1 MEQFLKEFVEG
12 PSVDKLRG
20 LRKPE
25 LLEICHLL
33 SLKVN
38 SKQRKHEIMQA
49 VVEHFVEKGKLP
61 KAALSEIEKK
71 ENGDACAIRKMELE
85 AEMQMKKME
94 LDAQIR
100 IKELEIQQVVKSK
113 SEEFDYVKHIRLVPH
128 FNETECE
135 RFFEHFEKTAK
146 QCQWPK
152 KYWPLFVQSAL
163 VGKAQTAYASLDEQA
178 SNNYEK
184 VKQAVLNAY
193 ELIPEAYRQKFRS
206 LEKAGGTFVEFAHD
220 KRRLFERW
228 CSSRKVEE
236 FDALKELVL
245 VEEFKRCIPPSI
257 CTYLDEHGVSTLHE
271 AAVLADQYMLIHK
284 DQNRI
289 TVKSSFSEKKDSRT
303 CFYCKQPGHLI
314 VDCPKLER
322 KNSDQIVSF
331 ASADNTGGFAPFIIE
346 GKVNGKSLRI
356 LRDTGASQ
364 TLLLREAASDS
375 AGSFTGV
382 SITIKG
388 VVGKDSKV
396 PLHKVNLD
404 CNVAKGEVIVG
415 VVQKLPIEG
424 ISMLLGNDL
433 AGSRVVA
440 EPKMALHPDDDVET
454 ERLTAVYPGIF
465 PACAVTRST
474 KQKECDPYQLEN
486 SFMANFDGFDTSDSI
501 SISSLLT
508 KQKADATL
516 SSAFHEAVT
525 EEESAD
531 VPVCF
536 YLTKDGVLMRKWR
549 ASDVSAHPW
558 NEIHQVVTP
567 IQYREEILRLAHESP
582 MGGHLGVRKTLDRVR
597 HHFYWPSVRKDVLSF
612 CRVCHTCQVVGKP
625 NSKIPV
631 APLKPIPAVGEPFSR
646 VIIDCVGPLPRSKSG
661 NEYLLTIMDSVT
673 RFPEAI
679 PMRNITAKSV
689 IKALVKFF
697 TTFGLPR
704 EVQSDQGSNFMS
716 NMFRQVLKEL
726 GIKHQISA
734 AYHPESQ
741 GALERFHQT
750 LKNMIRTYC
759 FQNDKQWD
767 EGVPLLL
774 FAAREVVQES
784 LGFSPFELVFG
795 HSVRGPLNVL
805 KENMLE
811 KNSDSH
817 TDVLSFVSSFRERL
831 FQTREVARKGLEC
844 SQKKMKTWYDTK
856 ARCRHF
862 CENDQVLVLLPIQ
875 GSLQARYC
883 GPYSIL
889 KKVNEVDYIV
899 STPDRKRHT
908 QLCHINML
916 KPYFQKKTGV
926 ANMVCLVTED
936 PLEESNLMD
945 SGVRLSNSEVL
956 DDIST
961 MLNHLT
967 ENQQREVCAL
977 IEDNAVLFP
986 DVPSKTSCF
995 FHDVDVG
1002 DTRPLKQHPYR
1013 VNPFKKAQMA
1023 KEVDFMLANGIIQ
1036 PSASP
1041 WSSPCLLVL
1050 KSDDTFRFCTDYR
1063 KVNAVTRSDSFPI
1076 PRIDDCIDQIG
1087 SATFVSKLDLMK
1099 GYWQVPLTLRA
1110 REISAFVTPNGL
1122 YEYLVMPFG
1131 MKNAPA
1137 TFQRMM
1143 TEVVKGL
1150 DGCGVYIDDIII
1162 FTSDWKE
1169 HMKVI
1174 KQLFERLSAAELTVN
1189 LRKCDFARATVT
1201 YLGHEVGGGMVRPIE
1216 AKVEAISKFP
1226 IPKTKKELMRFLGMA
1241 GYYRKFCRNFA
1252 SVISPL
1258 TELLRHNAKYEWS
1271 DLCNSA
1277 FCRVKTMLSTSPV
1290 LCTPDFSQGFTLTI
1304 DASDV
1309 GAGAILQQMVDGVLH
1324 PVAYYSKSFARC
1336 QRNYSTV
1343 EKEALSLVLALEHFA
1358 VYTSASP
1365 QPIIVYT
1372 DHNPLV
1378 FINKMKGK
1386 NQRILRWSLVLQE
1399 YSLEIHHI
1407 RGADNVVAD
1416 ALSRCTDRKD
1426 F

>member
-1 MEQFLKEFVEG
+1 MEEFLKEFAG
-12 PSVDKLRG
+12 DPSVGKLSN
-20 LRKPE
+20 LRKSD
-25 LLEICHLL
+25 LLEICQLL
-33 SLKVN
+33 SLKAN
-38 SKQRKHEIMQA
+38 AKQRKQEILQV
-49 VVEHFVEKGKLP
+49 VVEHFVNEGKLL
-61 KAALSEIEKK
+61 KAALSEIQKK
-71 ENGDACAIRKMELE
+71 DDGDACSIRKMELD
-85 AEMQMKKME
+85 AELQMKRME

-100 IKELEIQQVVKSK
+100 LKELEIQHAARAK

-128 FNETECE
+128 FSETECE
-135 RFFEHFEKTAK
+135 KFFEHFEKTAK
-146 QCQWPK
+146 QCEWPK
-152 KYWPLFVQSAL
+152 KYWSLFVQSVL
-163 VGKAQTAYASLDEQA
+163 VGKAQAAYASLDEQD
-178 SNNYEK
+178 SNNYAK

-206 LEKAGGTFVEFAHD
+206 LEKVGGTFVEFAHD

-228 CSSRKVEE
+228 CSSRKVV
-236 FDALKELVL
+236 DLDDLKELVL
-245 VEEFKRCIPPSI
+245 VEEFKRCVPPSI
-257 CTYLDEHGVSTLHE
+257 CTYLDEHGVVTLHE
-271 AAVLADQYMLIHK
+271 AAVLADQYTLIHK
-284 DQNRI
+284 DLNPL
-289 TVKSSFSEKKDSRT
+289 TVKSSFSEKKDSRS

-314 VDCPKLER
+314 GDCPKLE
-322 KNSDQIVSF
+322 KKKSFEQSVSCTN
-331 ASADNTGGFAPFIIE
+331 ADHTGGFAPFIVE

-364 TLLLREAASDS
+364 TLLLKEATSGS

-382 SITIKG
+382 NITIKG
-388 VVGKDSKV
+388 VVGKGCKI
-396 PLHKVNLD
+396 PLHRVDLD
-404 CNVAKGEVIVG
+404 CELAKGAVLVG
-415 VVQKLPIEG
+415 VVQELPVEG

-433 AGSRVVA
+433 AGSKVVT
-440 EPKMALHPDDDVET
+440 EPKMVTQPDDDADT
-454 ERLTAVYPGIF
+454 EKLTAFYPGIF
-465 PACAVTRST
+465 PACAVTRSA

-486 SFMANFDGFDTSDSI
+486 SFMANLDVLDTSDSI
-501 SISSLLT
+501 SLSSLVT
-508 KQKADATL
+508 KQKADGTL
-516 SSAFHEAVT
+516 SSSFDEAVT

-536 YLTKDGVLMRKWR
+536 YLNPDGVLMRKWR
-549 ASDVSAHPW
+549 ASDASAHSW

-567 IQYREEILRLAHESP
+567 TQYREEILRLAHESP

-597 HHFYWPSVRKDVLSF
+597 HHFYWPNVLKDVLNF

-625 NSKIPV
+625 NAKIPV

-689 IKALVKFF
+689 IKALIKFF

-704 EVQSDQGSNFMS
+704 VVQSDQGSNFTS
-716 NMFRQVLKEL
+716 NLFRQVLKEL

-784 LGFSPFELVFG
+784 LGFSPFELIFG
-795 HSVRGPLNVL
+795 HVVRGPLNVL
-805 KENMLE
+805 KEKMLD
-811 KNSDSH
+811 KSVDSH

-844 SQKKMKTWYDTK
+844 SQKKMKTWYDAK
-856 ARCRHF
+856 ARFRHF
-862 CENDQVLVLLPIQ
+862 RENDQVLVLLPIQ

-889 KKVNEVDYIV
+889 KRLNEVDYIV
-899 STPDRKRHT
+899 STPDRKKST

-916 KPYFQKKTGV
+916 KPYLQKKTEVSNVVG
-926 ANMVCLVTED
+926 LVTED

-945 SGVRLSNSEVL
+945 YSVRLSNSEVL
-956 DDIST
+956 SKIPT

-967 ENQQREVCAL
+967 ESQRKEVCDL
-977 IEDNAVLFP
+977 IERNAVLFP
-986 DVPSKTSCF
+986 DVPSKTSFF

-1002 DTRPLKQHPYR
+1002 DNRPLKQHPYR
-1013 VNPFKKAQMA
+1013 VNPFKKAQMV

-1036 PSASP
+1036 HSASP

-1050 KSDDTFRFCTDYR
+1050 KRDDTFRFCTDYR
-1063 KVNAVTRSDSFPI
+1063 KVNAVTKTDSFPI

-1087 SATFVSKLDLMK
+1087 SAKFVSKFDLMK
-1099 GYWQVPLTLRA
+1099 GYWQVPLTPRA
-1110 REISAFVTPNGL
+1110 REVSAFVTPNGL

-1162 FTSDWKE
+1162 YTSDWE
-1169 HMKVI
+1169 NHITVME
-1174 KQLFERLSAAELTVN
+1174 QLFERLSTAELTVN
-1189 LRKCDFARATVT
+1189 LKKCDFAKATVT

-1216 AKVEAISKFP
+1216 AKVEAISNFP
-1226 IPKTKKELMRFLGMA
+1226 IPNTKKELMRFLGMA
-1241 GYYRKFCRNFA
+1241 GFYRKFCQNFA

-1258 TELLRHNAKYEWS
+1258 TELLRNNAKYEWS

-1277 FCRVKTMLSTSPV
+1277 FCRVKSMLSNSPV
-1290 LCTPDFSQGFTLTI
+1290 LCTPDFSQGFTLTV

-1309 GAGAILQQMVDGVLH
+1309 GAGAVLQQMVNGVLH
-1324 PVAYYSKSFARC
+1324 PVAYYSKKFTRC
-1336 QRNYSTV
+1336 QRSYSTV
-1343 EKEALSLVLALEHFA
+1343 EKEALSLVLALEHFE
-1358 VYTSASP
+1358 VYVSASP
-1365 QPIIVYT
+1365 QSITVYT

-1378 FINKMKGK
+1378 FINRMKGK
-1386 NQRILRWSLVLQE
+1386 NQRVLRWSLILQE
-1399 YSLEIHHI
+1399 FCLEIHHI
-1407 RGADNVVAD
+1407 RGSENVVAD
-1416 ALSRCTDRKD
+1416 ALSR
-1426 F
+1426 